1 MTSPVPAP
9 LLGRPGG
16 SYDSTADEGEGL
28 LASLGHSLAKVV
40 HMEGEGLDEEEAELP
55 LELTVSNNKTVKK
68 NKIFWNTTCNVLYYV
83 RMRRKSNEDKQN
95 KKR

>member
-16 SYDSTADEGEGL
+16 SYDPTADDGEGL

-40 HMEGEGLDEEEAELP
+40 HMEREGFDEEEAELP
-55 LELTVSNNKTVKK
+55 LELTVSNKTVEK
-68 NKIFWNTTCNVLYYV
+68 KIFFWNATDNY
-83 RMRRKSNEDKQN
+83 
-95 KKR
+95 